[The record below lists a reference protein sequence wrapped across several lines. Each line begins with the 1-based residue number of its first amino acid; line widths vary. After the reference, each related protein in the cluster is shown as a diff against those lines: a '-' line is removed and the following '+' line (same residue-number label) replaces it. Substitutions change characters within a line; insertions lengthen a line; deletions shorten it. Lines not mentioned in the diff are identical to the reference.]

1 MYHIINSSTLVLIL
15 FSGLLVLNSC
25 DNNASVNKEHLAST
39 VEVQSVAQDK
49 ILRHVVMFEFN
60 EKATP
65 EIVAEIEQE
74 FAALAD
80 KISEIHSFE
89 WGINNSP
96 EGLNNGLTHCFV
108 VSFLSEEDRAKYLP
122 HPDHQKFVALIGPYV
137 ESVTV
142 VDYWKQ

>member
-1 MYHIINSSTLVLIL
+1 MYKPLNISTLSMIL
-15 FSGLLVLNSC
+15 CSLLFVMSSC
-25 DNNASVNKEHLAST
+25 DNNTSSKIEDQMIAEVSGSVIQA
-39 VEVQSVAQDK
+39 K

-65 EIVAEIEQE
+65 EIVANIEQE

-80 KISEIHSFE
+80 KITEIHSFE

>member
-1 MYHIINSSTLVLIL
+1 MYKPLNISTLSMIL
-15 FSGLLVLNSC
+15 CSLLFVMSSC
-25 DNNASVNKEHLAST
+25 DNNTSSNIEDQMIAEVSGSVIQA
-39 VEVQSVAQDK
+39 K

-65 EIVAEIEQE
+65 EIVANIEQE

-80 KISEIHSFE
+80 KITEIHSFE